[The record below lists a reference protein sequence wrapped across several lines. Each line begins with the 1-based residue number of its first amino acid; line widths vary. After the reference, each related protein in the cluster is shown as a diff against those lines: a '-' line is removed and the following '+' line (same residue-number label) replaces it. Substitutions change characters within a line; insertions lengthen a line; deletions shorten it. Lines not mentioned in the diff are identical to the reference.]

1 MSMNYLILV
10 SAWCALTAMVGGQST
25 APDISSAQFTVEIN
39 GRQLGLNYL
48 RDGVPGSVRGRKNEI
63 QITKEKQSFWKV
75 EAGPTQDICIRLDCL
90 FRLVESSDKQLL
102 LIVLFSTWDGED
114 PSIRPV
120 FVVTDGSKVAATE
133 SAFDAEL
140 KASNLEELE
149 RLISSFL
156 GRPVTDAQRAEL
168 KDVERELKNR

>member
-1 MSMNYLILV
+1 
-10 SAWCALTAMVGGQST
+10 MVAGQST

-48 RDGVPGSVRGRKNEI
+48 RDGVPGSGSGRKNEI

-75 EAGPTQDICIRLDCL
+75 EAGPTQDIYIRLDCL
-90 FRLVESSDKQLL
+90 FHLVESSDKQLL

-133 SAFDAEL
+133 STFDAKS
-140 KASNLEELE
+140 KASNLEEME
-149 RLISSFL
+149 RLMGLFL
-156 GRPVTDAQRAEL
+156 GRPVTDSQREAL
-168 KDVERELKNR
+168 KNVERELKIRR